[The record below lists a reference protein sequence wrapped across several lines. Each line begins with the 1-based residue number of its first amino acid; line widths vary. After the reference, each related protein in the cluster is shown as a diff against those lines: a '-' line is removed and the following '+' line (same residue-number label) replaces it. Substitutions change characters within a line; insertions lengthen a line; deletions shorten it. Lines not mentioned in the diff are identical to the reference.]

1 MAQRRTQRDWTE
13 LAIKVLQERAQ
24 EAGILGSN
32 ERLVFEP
39 GSTANG
45 VSPKITAYN
54 DHGRL
59 QHQPYWIPSFN
70 PKETARIVER
80 VVDGQAKLLYSM
92 NLQGK
97 FVRAIDAQD

>member
-1 MAQRRTQRDWTE
+1 VAQRRTQRDWTE
-13 LAIKVLQERAQ
+13 LSIKALQERAQ
-24 EAGILGSN
+24 EAGILGVD

-39 GSTANG
+39 GSVSNG

-54 DHGRL
+54 ESGRL

-97 FVRAIDAQD
+97 FVRAIDKQD

>member
-1 MAQRRTQRDWTE
+1 MGKYRSQRDWTE
-13 LAIKVLQERAQ
+13 LSIKVLQERAQ
-24 EAGILGSN
+24 EAGILGAN

-39 GSTANG
+39 GSAVNG
-45 VSPKITAYN
+45 VSPKITAFN

-70 PKETARIVER
+70 PKETAKIVER
-80 VVDGQAKLLYSM
+80 VVDGQAKLLYAM

-97 FVRAIDAQD
+97 FVRAIDKQD